1 MRLLLDTHALLWFCA
16 GHASLSDAAKDA
28 IQNQDNERFVSLATA
43 WEVAIKISLGKL
55 QLGIDYDVF
64 FSEFLRA
71 NGFSLLPL
79 KLEHY
84 SQLVLL
90 PRHHGDPF
98 DRASI
103 VQAQIEQL
111 QIVTGDPHFAQ
122 YEVPVLW

>member
-16 GHASLSDAAKDA
+16 GHASLSDAAKEA

-43 WEVAIKISLGKL
+43 SEVAIKISLGKL

-64 FSEFLRA
+64 VSEILRA

-79 KLEHY
+79 KSEHY
-84 SQLVLL
+84 SQLVLS

-98 DRASI
+98 DRALI
-103 VQAQIEQL
+103 VQAQIERL
-111 QIVTGDPHFAQ
+111 QIVTCDPHFAK